1 MPELV
6 PNGPIIPFHLMNEVD
21 SGRVVFFCGAGIS
34 AGVGSELPRFAC
46 LVRHVYTENHMEPD
60 AVEREALDLEEQDAA
75 RRRPKFDK
83 ALGLLER
90 KGRLGAKALRR
101 TVIERLSEEPTEP
114 LYVHKALIDLSRN
127 QQGVRLI
134 TTNFDNRFVEA
145 GLGKQLV
152 DTAPKL
158 PVPKRHNWSSLVHL
172 HGRIIPNDDGSNL
185 VLTAADFGRAYLTE
199 QWAARFVTE
208 LFREFI
214 VVFVGYSID
223 DPVMSYMVDALAAET
238 GKGARVEKAYAFA
251 DYDGNSVGSERARDG
266 WLAKNVEPILYDSG
280 DDHRLLAETLI
291 EWARIR
297 KDPFQARSQIAI
309 NEITKMPA
317 GVNDPVVERVIWAL
331 QDPVAAKALADEP
344 PITEEDDF
352 PKVERW
358 LDMFAE
364 KGLLFCVPADVN
376 PGGGNQDP
384 PVVRLVDR
392 GFQALTPYTLDQP
405 RLYIA
410 RWIARH
416 IHVPQVLGWALRN
429 GGHLHPGLRQEVKA
443 SLADPSS
450 MIHLRLRLLWTVV
463 SDYEPV
469 DPWSLE
475 LTSEQYLAAGSEAE
489 RRQIED
495 GVIESIAPRLVALAG
510 PSSRVKFQHYLE
522 NDQGSILPLDSCGH
536 LKLVAGGRDIR
547 AQVENVLE
555 TEETLSRHAEK
566 LTSYLE
572 QALVLAEEDE
582 DVFPD
587 SSLFRP
593 SIANHEQNLDHDDLT
608 FLIDLVR
615 DSYFALAAADR
626 ARGDNLLRRWVLS
639 GKPLFKR
646 LALHAITEN
655 TKSDIHLTGKL
666 LVSGRNP
673 GVWEWELRREVLRFF
688 RLAGSR
694 LPRTLRVEIVR
705 VIHAGPKGKVRR
717 SLRPESIP
725 REKALRLH
733 KLSLSGAR
741 LDRKSR
747 ALAQKAETAADGGLS
762 ERDEFS
768 QWQSEGGWIGDEEFA
783 PKGLVQGSIGD
794 VVSAVEEEKVGR
806 DGYRGLV
813 RVKPVKAALTLR
825 RLAIRG
831 KWPAAIW
838 QGFLWGLPGQ
848 REQQERNRRL
858 QEYVA
863 RLLATAPGELLADI
877 GSAASD
883 FVKDLA
889 EEYGTDRER
898 EFGTLWTKAW
908 REVGK
913 RSPVITDFNDPLR
926 DALNHTAGKLAEAAL
941 SRLGKYEP
949 KIGAG
954 FPQPVLHYFDA
965 IGVDPGGHLGRVR
978 LAMRLYYLFGVDPG
992 WTRVHLIARLS
1003 QEHPK
1008 EASDLWSAYGWSPRV
1023 GPDLLIA
1030 FKEPF
1035 LQVLCDDP
1043 GNRQERKNLIG
1054 LFVTICLEAP
1064 NQFTSGEIHGVV
1076 QEMSENALV
1085 SVIESLTRRLRGE
1098 ATKRE
1103 HVWQDKVRPWLRDYW
1118 PPAEV
1123 RNTAGTSKW
1132 MLAMLAECGNA
1143 FPEAAEW
1150 SLPYLR
1156 PLEGHD
1162 LYCLSKNGH
1171 AEQHPDCMLQVLSR
1185 VAIEDILP
1193 VHQRSILRTILDAMR
1208 TAKPDLTA
1216 DPRFQGLFQIATQ

>member
-6 PNGPIIPFHLMNEVD
+6 PNGPIIPVHLMNEVD

-34 AGVGSELPRFAC
+34 AGVGSELPVFSD
-46 LVRHVYTENHMEPD
+46 LVMHVYEANRMEGD
-60 AVEREALDLEEQDAA
+60 AVEREALDLEEKDPA
-75 RRRPKFDK
+75 RRRPNFDK

-90 KGRLGAKALRR
+90 KGRLGAQALRR
-101 TVIERLSEEPTEP
+101 TVIERLTEDPTGP
-114 LYVHKALIDLSRN
+114 LHVHKALIDLSRN
-127 QQGVRLI
+127 QQGFRLI

-145 GLGKQLV
+145 GLDERLV

-172 HGRIIPNDDGSNL
+172 HGRITPDDDGSNL

-199 QWAARFVTE
+199 QWAARFVAE

-238 GKGARVEKAYAFA
+238 GKGARIEKAFAFA
-251 DYDGNSVGSERARDG
+251 DYDDNPVGLERARDG
-266 WLAKNVEPILYDSG
+266 WLAKNVVPILYDRR
-280 DDHRLLAETLI
+280 DNHRLLAETMI

-297 KDPFQARSQIAI
+297 KDPFFARSHIAI

-364 KGLLFCVPADVN
+364 KGLLVCVPADVN
-376 PGGGNQDP
+376 EGGGNQDP
-384 PVVRLVDR
+384 PVVQLVST
-392 GFQALTPYTLDQP
+392 GHELVNPHTLD
-405 RLYIA
+405 RTRAHMA
-410 RWIARH
+410 RWMARH
-416 IHVPQVLGWALRN
+416 LHVPQLFSWAIRN
-429 GGHLHPGLRQEVKA
+429 GGHLHPGLRQHVEEV
-443 SLADPSS
+443 LAATDLQLPS
-450 MIHLRLRLLWTVV
+450 RLRLLWTILL
-463 SDYEPV
+463 DNKPA
-469 DPWSLE
+469 DPWEFVWTSDRYNAA
-475 LTSEQYLAAGSEAE
+475 TSESEHRRIESEAVE
-489 RRQIED
+489 R
-495 GVIESIAPRLVALAG
+495 IAPRLVVRPG
-510 PSSRVKFQHYLE
+510 PTSRMKFRRYYEQ
-522 NDQGSILPLDSCGH
+522 NQGSIGPLDSCGH
-536 LKLVAGGRDIR
+536 LKLVAGDRDI
-547 AQVENVLE
+547 QDQIENILG
-555 TEETLSRHAEK
+555 TAAALSRHAEK
-566 LTSYLE
+566 LTGYLE
-572 QALVLAEEDE
+572 QALVLGEEDE
-582 DVFPD
+582 DVYPD

-593 SIANHEQNLDHDDLT
+593 SIAKHEQNQDQNGWT

-615 DSYFALAAADR
+615 DSYFALAAADH

-688 RLAGSR
+688 RLGGSR

-747 ALAQKAETAADGGLS
+747 ALAQEAETAADGDLS

-768 QWQSEGGWIGDEEFA
+768 QWQTEGGWIGDEEFA

-794 VVSAVEEEKVGR
+794 VVPAVEEEKVGR

-813 RVKPVKAALTLR
+813 RVKPVKTALALR

-838 QGFLWGLPGQ
+838 QEFLWGLPGR
-848 REQQERNRRL
+848 REQEKRNLRL

-863 RLLATAPGELLADI
+863 RLLAAAPGELIANI
-877 GSAASD
+877 GSAAAD
-883 FVKDLA
+883 FVIDLA
-889 EEYGTDRER
+889 EEYGIDRER

-908 REVGK
+908 GGVGK
-913 RSPVITDFNDPLR
+913 SLLVRTGRDDPLS
-926 DALNHTAGKLAEAAL
+926 DALNHPAGKLAEAAL
-941 SRLGKYEP
+941 DRLGKYEP
-949 KIGAG
+949 EIGAG
-954 FPQPVLHYFDA
+954 LPQPVLPYFNA
-965 IGVDPGGHLGRVR
+965 IGVDPGGHLGRVMLATR
-978 LAMRLYYLFGVDPG
+978 LHYLFTIDSD
-992 WTRVHLIARLS
+992 WTREHLIVRLS
-1003 QEHPK
+1003 PSSTE
-1008 EASDLWSAYGWSPRV
+1008 EATDLWSVYGWSPRV
-1023 GPDLLIA
+1023 GPELLIA

-1043 GNRQERKNLIG
+1043 GDRQGRKNLIG
-1054 LFVTICLEAP
+1054 LFVSICLEAP
-1064 NQFTSGEIHGVV
+1064 NQFTPREIHGVV
-1076 QEMSENALV
+1076 QAMSENALV
-1085 SVIESLTRRLRGE
+1085 SVIESMTRRLRGE
-1098 ATKRE
+1098 AAERGQI
-1103 HVWQDKVRPWLRDYW
+1103 WQDKVHPWFQDYW

-1123 RNTAGTSKW
+1123 RNTTGTSNW
-1132 MLAMLAECGNA
+1132 MLAMLAECGKA

-1156 PLEGHD
+1156 PVTGHD
-1162 LYCLSKNGH
+1162 LLYLSKNDH
-1171 AEQHPDCMLQVLSR
+1171 PEQHPDWMLQVLSR
-1185 VAIEDILP
+1185 VAVEDILP
-1193 VHQRSILRTILDAMR
+1193 VHQRPILRRILDTMKA
-1208 TAKPDLTA
+1208 ANPVLTP
-1216 DPRFQGLFQIATQ
+1216 DPRFQGLYRIATQ

>member
-6 PNGPIIPFHLMNEVD
+6 ANGPVIPIHLINELD

-34 AGVGSELPRFAC
+34 TGAGSRLPVFAD
-46 LVRHVYTENHMEPD
+46 LVMYVYEANHMEPD
-60 AVEREALDLEEQDAA
+60 AVEREALDLEEQDPA
-75 RRRPKFDK
+75 RRRPNFDK

-90 KGRLGAKALRR
+90 KGRLGAQALRR
-101 TVIERLSEEPTEP
+101 TVIERLSEEPTGP
-114 LYVHKALIDLSRN
+114 LHVHKALIDLSRY

-145 GLGKQLV
+145 RLGKQLV

-317 GVNDPVVERVIWAL
+317 GVNDPLVERVTWAL

-344 PITEEDDF
+344 PIMEEDDF

-364 KGLLFCVPADVN
+364 KGLLFCVLADVN
-376 PGGGNQDP
+376 TGGGNQDP

-416 IHVPQVLGWALRN
+416 IHVPQVLGWVLRN

-450 MIHLRLRLLWTVV
+450 KIHSRLRLLWTVV

-469 DPWSLE
+469 NPWSFQW
-475 LTSEQYLAAGSEAE
+475 TSKQFLAAGSEAE

-495 GVIESIAPRLVALAG
+495 GVIESIEPRLAALAG
-510 PSSRVKFQHYLE
+510 PSSSVKFQHYLE
-522 NDQGSILPLDSCGH
+522 NEQGSILPLDSCGH
-536 LKLVAGGRDIR
+536 LRLVAGGMDIR
-547 AQVENVLE
+547 DQVENILG
-555 TEETLSRHAEK
+555 TAAALSRHAEK
-566 LTSYLE
+566 LTGYLE
-572 QALVLAEEDE
+572 QALVLGEEDE
-582 DVFPD
+582 DVYPN

-593 SIANHEQNLDHDDLT
+593 SIAKHEQNLDHDDLT
-608 FLIDLVR
+608 FLIDLAR
-615 DSYFALAAADR
+615 DSYFALAVADR
-626 ARGDNLLRRWVLS
+626 ARGDNLLQRWMLS

-646 LALHAITEN
+646 LALHAVTEN
-655 TKSDIHLTGKL
+655 TKSDINLSRKL

-705 VIHAGPKGKVRR
+705 VIHAGPKGKVRL

-747 ALAQKAETAADGGLS
+747 ALAQEAETAADGDLS

-768 QWQSEGGWIGDEEFA
+768 QWQTEGGWIGDEEFA
-783 PKGLVQGSIGD
+783 PKGLVKGSVGD

-813 RVKPVKAALTLR
+813 RVKPVKAALALR

-838 QGFLWGLPGQ
+838 QGFLWGLPGH
-848 REQQERNRRL
+848 REQEKRNLRL

-863 RLLATAPGELLADI
+863 RLLATAPGELIADI
-877 GSAASD
+877 GSAAAD

-889 EEYGTDRER
+889 EKYGTDRER
-898 EFGTLWTKAW
+898 EFGILWTKAW

-913 RSPVITDFNDPLR
+913 RSPVITDFNDSLR
-926 DALNHTAGKLAEAAL
+926 GALNHTAGKLAEAAL

-1008 EASDLWSAYGWSPRV
+1008 EASDLWSAYGWSPSA
-1023 GPDLLIA
+1023 GPDLLLA

-1035 LQVLCDDP
+1035 LEVLCVDP
-1043 GNRQERKNLIG
+1043 GDHQGRKNLIE
-1054 LFVTICLEAP
+1054 LFISICLEAP
-1064 NQFTSGEIHGVV
+1064 NQLTQDEIHGVV
-1076 QEMSENALV
+1076 QSMSERPLMWVLEN
-1085 SVIESLTRRLRGE
+1085 LTRRLRGGGDRR
-1098 ATKRE
+1098 AQIW
-1103 HVWQDKVRPWLRDYW
+1103 HDKVCPWLQDYW
-1118 PPAEV
+1118 PRAEV
-1123 RNTAGTSKW
+1123 RNTPGTSKW
-1132 MLAMLAECGNA
+1132 MLAMLAECGDA
-1143 FPEAAEW
+1143 FPEAAGWALEF
-1150 SLPYLR
+1150 LR
-1156 PLEGHD
+1156 PLTGHD
-1162 LYCLSKNGH
+1162 LYCLSQDGH
-1171 AEQHPDCMLQVLSR
+1171 AEQHPDCMLQILDQVVVS
-1185 VAIEDILP
+1185 DILP
-1193 VHQRSILRTILDAMR
+1193 DHQRSILRTILDAMR